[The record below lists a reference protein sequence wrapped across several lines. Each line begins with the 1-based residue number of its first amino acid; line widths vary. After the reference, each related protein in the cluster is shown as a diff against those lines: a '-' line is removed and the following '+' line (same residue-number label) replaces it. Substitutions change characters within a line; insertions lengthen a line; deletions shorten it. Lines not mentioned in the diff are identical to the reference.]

1 MTSKE
6 KRVSHGVDEKR
17 IPEGGGGAMFA
28 LPRPAR
34 AQGSGLAYSVAVL
47 GDTHFDQALQPEFV
61 ANYDIDDLT
70 TTASSKIQPF
80 VVKNAATFAIM
91 PGADIG
97 SGAVTVENG
106 ATLEVAASGTA
117 THRGNLSL
125 ADGACLGFNFTEKT
139 DTPTLAAS
147 VNVSLPAT
155 VNVKISSADG
165 VRPKSG
171 TYVLT
176 SFGGFDAEGLS
187 AQLAAGAPDW
197 VKSLSVNDDGNLE
210 LTVKRKAFTLI
221 VK

>member
-1 MTSKE
+1 MVFAAE
-6 KRVSHGVDEKR
+6 KTTFQPGATVSVK
-17 IPEGGGGAMFA
+17 
-28 LPRPAR
+28 
-34 AQGSGLAYSVAVL
+34 L
-47 GDTHFDQALQPEFV
+47 GDGTTGGLMGNGTNTISGTGRVV

-97 SGAVTVENG
+97 SGAVTVESG

-117 THRGNLSL
+117 T
-125 ADGACLGFNFTEKT
+125 T

-176 SFGGFDAEGLS
+176 SFGGFDAEGVS

-210 LTVKRKAFTLI
+210 LTMKRKAFTLI

>member
-1 MTSKE
+1 MVFAAE
-6 KRVSHGVDEKR
+6 KTTFQPGATVSVK
-17 IPEGGGGAMFA
+17 
-28 LPRPAR
+28 
-34 AQGSGLAYSVAVL
+34 L
-47 GDTHFDQALQPEFV
+47 GDGTTGGLMGNGTNTISGTGRVV

-176 SFGGFDAEGLS
+176 SFGGFDAEGVS

-210 LTVKRKAFTLI
+210 LTMKRKAFTLI